1 MDVVIL
7 QINPVEPLMSTA
19 HTIWLIEDEAAIADT
34 LIYALQ
40 TDGFTVRWFE
50 RGQVM
55 LDALA
60 LEQPSLLILDI
71 GLPDINGFEV
81 CRQVLARCDVPL
93 LFLTARAEE
102 IDRIV
107 GLEMGADDY
116 IAKPFSP
123 REVCARV
130 RTVLRRYHKHNAATP
145 DTRISHPASVHS
157 AGLFEVRE
165 TQGVVLYCGQVLS
178 LTRYEFL
185 LLSTLLSEPLRI
197 FPRQLLMDL
206 VWQNALDTLDR
217 TVDTH
222 IKTLRQK
229 LRAVN
234 DTLNPIQTHR
244 GLGYSISV
252 TEDESR

>member
-1 MDVVIL
+1 MIHPIFIAMPTD
-7 QINPVEPLMSTA
+7 T
-19 HTIWLIEDEAAIADT
+19 TIWLIEDEAAIADT

-40 TDGFTVRWFE
+40 TEGYAVRWFE
-50 RGQVM
+50 RGQLM

-60 LEQPSLLILDI
+60 HTQPALLILDI

-81 CRQVLARCDVPL
+81 CRQVLARYDLPL
-93 LFLTARAEE
+93 LFLTARTEE
-102 IDRIV
+102 VDRIV

-130 RTVLRRYHKHNAATP
+130 RSVLRRLQKFAAP
-145 DTRISHPASVHS
+145 SSVVRVGEFVLDEQAASISW
-157 AGLFEVRE
+157 F
-165 TQGVVLYCGQVLS
+165 GQPLN

-185 LLSTLLSEPLRI
+185 LLKTLLHAPGRVFS
-197 FPRQLLMDL
+197 RQQLMER
-206 VWQNALDTLDR
+206 VWSDAWESLDR

-222 IKTLRQK
+222 IKTLRAK

-234 DTLNPIQTHR
+234 PDLSPINTHR
-244 GLGYSISV
+244 GMGYSLG
-252 TEDESR
+252 RG

>member
-1 MDVVIL
+1 MK
-7 QINPVEPLMSTA
+7 PL
-19 HTIWLIEDEAAIADT
+19 IWLVEDEPSIADT
-34 LIYALQ
+34 LIYTLESE
-40 TDGFTVRWFE
+40 GFTLRWFD
-50 RGQVM
+50 RGEP
-55 LDALA
+55 ALA
-60 LEQPSLLILDI
+60 ALADGPPALAIVDV

-81 CRQVLARCDVPL
+81 CRQVLARFDIPI
-93 LFLTARAEE
+93 LFLTARSEE

-130 RTVLRRYHKHNAATP
+130 RTVLRRYQKGAAGQKA
-145 DTRISHPASVHS
+145 TRAEPSE
-157 AGLFEVRE
+157 LFEVRE
-165 TQGVVLYCGQVLS
+165 HQGVVLFCGQALS

-185 LLSTLLSEPLRI
+185 LLKTLLAEPLRI

-206 VWQNALDTLDR
+206 VWQDSLETLDR

-229 LRAVN
+229 LRTVN
-234 DTLNPIQTHR
+234 ETLNPISTHR

-252 TEDESR
+252 TGNRPLNGV

>member
-1 MDVVIL
+1 MIHPIFIAMPTD
-7 QINPVEPLMSTA
+7 T
-19 HTIWLIEDEAAIADT
+19 TIWLIEDEAAIADT

-40 TDGFTVRWFE
+40 TEGYAVRWFE
-50 RGQVM
+50 RGQLM

-60 LEQPSLLILDI
+60 HTQPALLILDI

-81 CRQVLARCDVPL
+81 CRQVLARYDLPL

-102 IDRIV
+102 VDRIV

-130 RTVLRRYHKHNAATP
+130 RTVLRRYQKTQAPVDAF
-145 DTRISHPASVHS
+145 SLAVES
-157 AGLFEVRE
+157 AKPLFEVRE
-165 TQGVVLYCGQVLS
+165 QHGLIIFCGQVLN

-185 LLSTLLSEPLRI
+185 LLKTLLAEPLRI

-206 VWQNALDTLDR
+206 VWHDALDTVDR

-234 DTLNPIQTHR
+234 ETLNPIHTHR

-252 TEDESR
+252 HAEEAP

>member
-1 MDVVIL
+1 MTTEL
-7 QINPVEPLMSTA
+7 
-19 HTIWLIEDEAAIADT
+19 WLLEDESAIADT

-50 RGQVM
+50 RGQTMIDELRV
-55 LDALA
+55 A
-60 LEQPSLLILDI
+60 QPALLILDI

-81 CRQVLARCDVPL
+81 CRQVLARFDIPI
-93 LFLTARAEE
+93 LFLTARSEE

-130 RTVLRRYHKHNAATP
+130 RTVLRRYQKGAAGQKA
-145 DTRISHPASVHS
+145 TRAEPSE
-157 AGLFEVRE
+157 LFEVRE
-165 TQGVVLYCGQVLS
+165 HQGVVLFCGQALS

-185 LLSTLLSEPLRI
+185 LLKTLLAEPLRI

-206 VWQNALDTLDR
+206 VWQDSLETLDR

-229 LRAVN
+229 LRTVN
-234 DTLNPIQTHR
+234 ETLNPISTHR
-244 GLGYSISV
+244 GLGYSICV
-252 TEDESR
+252 TGNRPLNGV

>member
-1 MDVVIL
+1 
-7 QINPVEPLMSTA
+7 MSTA
-19 HTIWLIEDEAAIADT
+19 NTIWLIEDEAAIADT

-40 TDGFTVRWFE
+40 TEGFVVRWFE

-55 LDALA
+55 LDALQH
-60 LEQPSLLILDI
+60 EQPTLLILDI

-81 CRQVLARCDVPL
+81 CRQVLARYDLPL

-130 RTVLRRYHKHNAATP
+130 RTVLRRYHKYSTTFITPNTPSATN
-145 DTRISHPASVHS
+145 S
-157 AGLFEVRE
+157 LFEVHE
-165 TQGVVLYCGQVLS
+165 AQGVVLYCGQALS
-178 LTRYEFL
+178 LTRYEWL
-185 LLSTLLSEPLRI
+185 LLTTLLSEPLRI

-206 VWQNALDTLDR
+206 VWQNALDTLER

-222 IKTLRQK
+222 IKTLRHK
-229 LRAVN
+229 LRTVN
-234 DTLNPIQTHR
+234 NTLNPIQTHR
-244 GLGYSISV
+244 GLGYSISI
-252 TEDESR
+252 TEDGSR

>member
-1 MDVVIL
+1 
-7 QINPVEPLMSTA
+7 MSTA
-19 HTIWLIEDEAAIADT
+19 HAIWLVEDEAAIADT

-40 TDGFTVRWFE
+40 TDGFVVRWFE

-55 LDALA
+55 LDALKH
-60 LEQPSLLILDI
+60 EQPTLLILDI

-81 CRQVLARCDVPL
+81 CRQVLARYDLPL

-130 RTVLRRYHKHNAATP
+130 RTVLRRYHKSTTASLAC
-145 DTRISHPASVHS
+145 HPSNQ
-157 AGLFEVRE
+157 LFEVRE
-165 TQGVVLYCGQVLS
+165 AQGVVLFCGQALS
-178 LTRYEFL
+178 LTRYEWL
-185 LLSTLLSEPLRI
+185 LLTTLLSEPLRI

-234 DTLNPIQTHR
+234 DSLNPIQTHR

-252 TEDESR
+252 TEENAR